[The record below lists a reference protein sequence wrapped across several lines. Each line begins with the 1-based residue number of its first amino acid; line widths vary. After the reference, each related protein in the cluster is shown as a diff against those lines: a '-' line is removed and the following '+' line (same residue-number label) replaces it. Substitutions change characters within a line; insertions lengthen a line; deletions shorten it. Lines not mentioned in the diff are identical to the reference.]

1 MSHTKPTP
9 GPFSRVSIAT
19 VINAAGKMTALG
31 GSAQAAHVAEAQA
44 LAAGAHVDLDALRR
58 AAGAR
63 VAAHCG
69 AAAGC
74 ITTGA
79 AAGLCISMAAVL
91 TGTDRARVALIPDRI
106 DGPRE
111 VLLQAGHDVHFG
123 ATVEQMLR
131 LGGGVPV
138 IAGTRERVTLE
149 DLRAALGPATALLL
163 YVQSHHCVQDDR
175 VSLEA
180 MVALADEAGLPL
192 LVDAAAEDDL
202 QRYIAA
208 GADLVCYSGGKAIGG
223 PTSGFIVGRADLIEA
238 CELQGYGIA
247 RPMKVGKE
255 QIMGL
260 MAALD
265 AYPPG
270 DPWRAVFQALA
281 QSLSALPGLEVLAV
295 PDRAGRTIERVGV
308 RPGSVRFEPADLVRF
323 LTAGTPSIRTRNHQL
338 GEGLVLFDPRELRL
352 DHVPIIRD
360 RLAAF
365 LAGCTP
371 DHIPPAPAP

>member
-1 MSHTKPTP
+1 MSDTDTLHS
-9 GPFSRVSIAT
+9 PFARLSVPT

-31 GSAQAAHVAEAQA
+31 GSAQADAVAAAQA
-44 LAAGAHVDLDALRR
+44 AAAGAHVDLDALRR

-63 VAAHCG
+63 VAARCG

-79 AAGLCISMAAVL
+79 AAGLCISVAAIL
-91 TGTDRARVALIPDRI
+91 TGTDRSRIGLIPDRI

-131 LGGGVPV
+131 LGGGQPV
-138 IAGTRERVTLE
+138 IAGSQERVTPD
-149 DLRAALGPATALLL
+149 DLRAHLGPATALLL
-163 YVQSHHCVQDDR
+163 YVQSHHCIQDHR
-175 VSLEA
+175 VGLDT
-180 MVALADEAGLPL
+180 MIALAHRAGLPL
-192 LVDAAAEDDL
+192 VVDAAAEDDL
-202 QRYIAA
+202 ERYVAA
-208 GADLVCYSGGKAIGG
+208 GADLVCYSGGKALGG

-265 AYPPG
+265 AYPLP
-270 DPWRAVFQALA
+270 DAWRAVFDALRAALA
-281 QSLSALPGLEVLAV
+281 TLPGIDVIDV
-295 PDRAGRTIERVGV
+295 PDRAGRDIMRVGV
-308 RPGSVRFEPADLVRF
+308 RDRGLRFEPADLIRF
-323 LTAGTPSIRTRNHQL
+323 LTGGTPSIRTRNHQA

-352 DHVPIIRD
+352 AQVPAIRARMAEFLAD
-360 RLAAF
+360 RLASA
-365 LAGCTP
+365 
-371 DHIPPAPAP
+371 